1 MNHKLVRLKIRVT
14 RVINISG
21 HRSVERRINNRYFVF
36 QSKQIAI
43 TNAELS
49 VVLFAFITNWDA
61 DLLTNIFDDDVFSLK
76 WLSCEKTVPMDFTL
90 PNLNSFRSVS
100 CCSVL
105 LPLILALV
113 SFDTDISVLFFW
125 LV

>member
-76 WLSCEKTVPMDFTL
+76 SKAKIT
-90 PNLNSFRSVS
+90 
-100 CCSVL
+100 
-105 LPLILALV
+105 
-113 SFDTDISVLFFW
+113 
-125 LV
+125 